1 MRALVVDRSDRLV
14 LFHAT
19 LPDRPPW
26 WFAPGGGVDPG
37 EADAAAVVREL
48 EEEIGLIVDPA
59 SLPPPVWT
67 RDSIFRWKDVD
78 ERHLERFFLVRIDEH
93 VVDTSGL
100 DAEEAG
106 VVREY
111 RWWTPDELQAT
122 SERFSPVH
130 LPQLL
135 MPLLEGR
142 LPAEPLAI
150 GD

>member
-1 MRALVVDRSDRLV
+1 MDRADRLV

-19 LPDRPPW
+19 LPDRAPW
-26 WFAPGGGVDPG
+26 WFAPGGGVESG
-37 EADAAAVVREL
+37 ESDAAAIVREL
-48 EEEIGLIVDPA
+48 AEEIGLIVDPA

-67 RDSIFRWKDVD
+67 RDYIFRWKDVD
-78 ERHLERFFLVRIDEH
+78 ERHLERFFLVRIGEH
-93 VVDTSGL
+93 AVDTSGL

-106 VVREY
+106 IVRQY

-122 SERFSPVH
+122 TERFSPVD
-130 LPQLL
+130 LARLL
-135 MPLLEGR
+135 TPLLDGH

>member
-19 LPDRPPW
+19 LPDREPW

-37 EADAAAVVREL
+37 ESDAAAIAREL
-48 EEEIGLIVDPA
+48 HEEIGLVVDAA

-67 RDSIFRWKDVD
+67 RDYIFRWNDVD

-93 VVDTSGL
+93 IVDISGL
-100 DAEEAG
+100 GADEAG
-106 VVREY
+106 IVREY
-111 RWWTPDELQAT
+111 RWWTPNELQVTA
-122 SERFSPVH
+122 ERFSPGH

-135 MPLLEGR
+135 LPLLDGR
-142 LPAEPLAI
+142 LPEEPVAL
-150 GD
+150 GE